1 MAHELKRL
9 TTQNLEAALAKA
21 STYRDLNQ
29 PEEAESI
36 CQDVL
41 DVDAKNQHAL
51 RVLGLALTDRLTGP
65 LARPSREGAW
75 VGLFEQAIAVFERL
89 TDEYERVY
97 YKGVAWERSAKAH
110 LERGEAHSA
119 MSSFEHAM
127 DLFERAQALAP
138 RDLPDPILRYNRC
151 VRLLTTHPL
160 LLAAADDPRESAVH
174 LGD

>member
-1 MAHELKRL
+1 MTLALKRL

-36 CQDVL
+36 CRDVL
-41 DVDAKNQHAL
+41 DVDPENVHAL
-51 RVLGLALTDRLTGP
+51 RVLGLALTDRFGT
-65 LARPSREGAW
+65 AW
-75 VGLFEQAIAVFERL
+75 VGLFEEAVAVFERL
-89 TDEYERVY
+89 GTEYERVY
-97 YKGVAWERSAKAH
+97 YGGIAWERSAKAH

-119 MSSFEHAM
+119 VTSLEHALA
-127 DLFERAQALAP
+127 LFERAEKLAP
-138 RDLPDPILRYNRC
+138 PESPDPILRYNRC

-160 LLAAADDPRESAVH
+160 LLAAAGDPREDAVH